1 MKRILYLVVWLCS
14 FCAPVPAQ
22 STNATISGGVTDP
35 LGNFIPQAQ
44 VNVVNDN
51 TGIVYSTQTN
61 GSGLYLIPVL
71 PPGSYHVQVSR
82 RGFKT
87 IIKADVRLNVQSALA
102 LNFSLPIGSTAES
115 ITIDAATSGINT
127 VDASVSTVV
136 DRKFVESMPLNGRS
150 FQDLIQMT
158 PGVVTQSP
166 QTSAAVGYQGDF
178 SVNGSRTES
187 NYYTVDG
194 VSAAGAGEAIG
205 GPQAATS
212 GSIAASSAL
221 GTSQSLL
228 SVDALQEFRV
238 TGSSYSA
245 QYGRS
250 PGGQFSF
257 STRAGTNQL
266 HGSFFDYLRNDALD
280 ANDWFNNNYGIR
292 RPALRQND
300 FGGTLGGPVWI
311 PRLYKGSNKSFFFV
325 SYEGLR
331 LVQPTAA
338 STLYVPSAGLRST
351 AAAALQPV
359 LNAFPVPTGAEITT
373 STGDFSGL
381 APFVAAYSL
390 PASINSTS
398 VRIDHTLSKH
408 MALFFRFSDTP
419 SHTES
424 RNLSQIGRS
433 DLDTTDYTLGAT
445 SQLTEKLNN
454 DFRFGMIRSAS
465 KTKTALDTFGGAT
478 PVDLRTVMG
487 IPDEPG
493 GYQATPYIMISGIGT
508 AYLNVYQ
515 AENKLSQ
522 WNLTDTFNVNA
533 GRHQL
538 RFGID
543 QRRFSSPIVRVPV
556 NHFSEFTTRQSMM
569 ANATTIVN
577 LSRNVSA
584 APLFNQFAA
593 FAQDEWRATSAL
605 SVSMGV
611 RWEVNPPPGEAHGN
625 MPYTLLG
632 DVNDPSTL
640 ALAPRGTALWRT
652 AWYSFA
658 PRLGAA
664 WSVRQTPGW
673 ETVLRAGGGVFYDTG
688 QQLAG
693 LGFAGLGFYTSQSH
707 VAASLPIAPSW
718 WNFSTIPKAPYTA
731 TSITA
736 YPQHMQLPYYLE
748 WNTSVEQAL
757 GAAQSFSVSYVASAG
772 RRLLQEQQRNVS
784 SLNPQFGSIY
794 YVQNGITSNYQSL
807 QLKFQRTVSHGIQS
821 LVSYAWSHSLDF
833 GSNNSALPL
842 LYGNS
847 DYDVRHNFQAG
858 ISWDLPEVQQKG
870 LLRAVA
876 SGWSLD
882 ERLIAR
888 TGFPVTLQG
897 TLIVDPST
905 GNRYYGNLNLR
916 SNVPIYF
923 GGSKYPGGRRINPAA
938 FYSPLSATDS
948 GNAPRNF
955 VRGFGEFQWNSAVRR
970 QLAIGD
976 QLRVQLRAEAFNL
989 LNHPN
994 FGYVDPTITD
1004 AQFGLSTA
1012 MLNRSLGAMSSLYQ
1026 QGGPR
1031 SMQLALKIL
1040 F

>member
-1 MKRILYLVVWLCS
+1 MKRILYLVVWFCS
-14 FCAPVPAQ
+14 FCAPLSAQ
-22 STNATISGGVTDP
+22 STNATISGGITDP

-44 VNVVNDN
+44 VNVISDS

-71 PPGSYHVQVSR
+71 PPGVYHVQVSR
-82 RGFKT
+82 AGFKT
-87 IIKADVRLNVQSALA
+87 IIKADVKLNVQSALA

-115 ITIDAATSGINT
+115 ITIDAANSGINT

-150 FQDLIQMT
+150 FQDLVQMT

-238 TGSSYSA
+238 SGSSYSA

-257 STRAGTNQL
+257 STRSGTNQL
-266 HGSFFDYLRNDALD
+266 HGSVFDYLRNDALD
-280 ANDWFNNNYGIR
+280 ANDWFNNNFGIR

-300 FGGTLGGPVWI
+300 FGGTIGGPVWI
-311 PRLYKGSNKSFFFV
+311 PKLYTGTNKSFFFI

-338 STLYVPSAGLRST
+338 STLYVPSAALRST
-351 AAAALQPV
+351 APPALQPV
-359 LNAFPVPTGAEITT
+359 LNAFPLPTGPEVTT
-373 STGDFSGL
+373 SRGQLSGL

-390 PASINSTS
+390 PAAIDSTS
-398 VRIDHTLSKH
+398 VRIDHSLSKH
-408 MALFFRFSDTP
+408 LALFFRFSDTP

-433 DLDTTDYTLGAT
+433 DLDTTNYTFGAT

-454 DFRFGMIRSAS
+454 EFRFGVISSTSR
-465 KTKTALDTFGGAT
+465 TRTTLDTFGGAT
-478 PVDLRTVMG
+478 PVDLHTALG
-487 IPDEPG
+487 IPDEAG
-493 GYQATPYIMISGIGT
+493 GYQATPYILISGVGT

-533 GRHQL
+533 GRHQIRL
-538 RFGID
+538 GID

-556 NHFSEFTTRQSMM
+556 NNFSEFTTRQSMM
-569 ANATTIVN
+569 TNAASIVN

-584 APLFNQFAA
+584 APLFHQFTT
-593 FAQDEWRATSAL
+593 FAQDEWRVNSAL
-605 SVSMGV
+605 SLSMGL
-611 RWEVNPPPGEAHGN
+611 RWEVNPPPSAADEN
-625 MPYTLLG
+625 VPYTLLG
-632 DVNDPSTL
+632 DVNAPSTL
-640 ALAPRGTALWRT
+640 TLAPRGTALWHT

-664 WSVRQTPGW
+664 WSIRQTPGR

-707 VAASLPIAPSW
+707 VAASLPIPESW
-718 WNFSTIPKAPYTA
+718 WNFSTTPKAPYTA
-731 TSITA
+731 TYIAA
-736 YPQHMQLPYYLE
+736 YPRHMQLPYYLE
-748 WNTSVEQAL
+748 WNASLEQAL
-757 GAAQSFSVSYVASAG
+757 GAAQSLSVSYVASAG
-772 RRLLQEQQRNVS
+772 RRLLQQQQRNVS

-794 YVQNGITSNYQSL
+794 YVQNGTTSTYQSL
-807 QLKFQRTVSHGIQS
+807 QLKFQRTVSHGVQS

-842 LYGNS
+842 VYGNS
-847 DYDVRHNFQAG
+847 DYDVRHNFQTG
-858 ISWDLPEVQQKG
+858 ISWDLPEIQRKG
-870 LLRAVA
+870 SMRALT

-905 GNRYYGNLNLR
+905 GNRYYSNLNLR
-916 SNVPIYF
+916 QNVPIYLY
-923 GGSKYPGGRRINPAA
+923 GSQYPGGRRINPEA
-938 FYSPLSATDS
+938 FYSPVSAADP

-955 VRGFGEFQWNSAVRR
+955 IRGFGEVQWNSAVRR
-970 QLAIGD
+970 QFPVGD
-976 QLRVQLRAEAFNL
+976 RLTVQLRAEAFNL

-994 FGYVDPTITD
+994 FGYVDPMITD